1 MCACLICLSCLKPS
15 YWYGNILHFS
25 REEDSCVWRQL
36 CMPHSPFVPL
46 LSRSSFICF
55 PLILLLYIPLLLHF
69 LHFLLLLILF
79 ILLFLILHLPFV
91 LLRLVPLVLLLSYWL
106 F

>member
-1 MCACLICLSCLKPS
+1 MEIFCISPEKK
-15 YWYGNILHFS
+15 
-25 REEDSCVWRQL
+25 RQL
-36 CMPHSPFVPL
+36 CVAAVVYASFSFCTIAVQVIFHL
-46 LSRSSFICF
+46 LSSYPAFVYSSCPAFSPLPPICA
-55 PLILLLYIPLLLHF
+55 PPPV
-69 LHFLLLLILF
+69 LLLLILF